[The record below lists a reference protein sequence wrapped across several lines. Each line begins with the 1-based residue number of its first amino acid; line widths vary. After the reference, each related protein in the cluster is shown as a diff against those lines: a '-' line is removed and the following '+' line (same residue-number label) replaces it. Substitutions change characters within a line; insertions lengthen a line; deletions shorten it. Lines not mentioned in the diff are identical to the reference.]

1 MFTLNKAKTGLLIVD
16 VQEKVFRAVDR
27 QMEVLH
33 SIQTLI
39 KGLQILHIPI
49 YVSEQYPTGLG
60 PTVPG
65 IRELLTHDVMIFS
78 KRTFSCWK
86 TEAIR
91 DMIVKSGITQWI
103 LVGIETHVCILQTA
117 KDLKMNKFDVVVLN
131 DAVSSRSLYDF
142 STAISELKEDGIRV
156 SSVETVLFEL
166 METSEA
172 AEFKAFSE
180 LLK

>member
-1 MFTLNKAKTGLLIVD
+1 MCIRDRLLIVD

-27 QMEVLH
+27 QMDVLH
-33 SIQTLI
+33 TMQTLI
-39 KGLQILHIPI
+39 KGMQLMHLPI
-49 YVSEQYPTGLG
+49 YISEQYPTGLG
-60 PTVPG
+60 PTVQG
-65 IRELLTHDVMIFS
+65 IRELLTNDVMIFS

-86 TEAIR
+86 TQAIR

-117 KDLKMNKFDVVVLN
+117 KDLKKNNFDVVVLN
-131 DAVSSRSLYDF
+131 DAVSSRSLYDY

-172 AEFKAFSE
+172 PEFKAFSE